1 MPTYM
6 ENNRFFKFLW
16 RANAI
21 FIFGAALL
29 ALISLL
35 IFAVF
40 AISEMRS
47 YQAPPP
53 PAANVSTETNV
64 ENNLSIRIPYSPE
77 TVDHYTYFELRA
89 GEDSL
94 GKLSS
99 YSKSQIRNIAIFDLE
114 TNETKWVFKGSQ
126 QEIEGFERIKKSIKS
141 ETGKSTR
148 VTVGFLLTV
157 ATSRQDK
164 SINRDLWIM
173 SPDGADFR
181 KIIPSILGKVDI
193 QQYGNNETRIMIE
206 NDNYVEIHPVD
217 INNLS
222 LGKAVTVTLP

>member
-1 MPTYM
+1 MLTYM

-35 IFAVF
+35 FFAVF
-40 AISEMRS
+40 AIPEMRS
-47 YQAPPP
+47 NQALPP

-77 TVDHYTYFELRA
+77 TVDHYTYLELRA
-89 GEDSL
+89 GEDI
-94 GKLSS
+94 SS

-126 QEIEGFERIKKSIKS
+126 QEIEEFERIKKSIKS

-157 ATSRQDK
+157 ATSRQDE

-181 KIIPSILGKVDI
+181 KIIPSISGKVDI
-193 QQYGNNETRIMIE
+193 RQFGNNETRIMIE